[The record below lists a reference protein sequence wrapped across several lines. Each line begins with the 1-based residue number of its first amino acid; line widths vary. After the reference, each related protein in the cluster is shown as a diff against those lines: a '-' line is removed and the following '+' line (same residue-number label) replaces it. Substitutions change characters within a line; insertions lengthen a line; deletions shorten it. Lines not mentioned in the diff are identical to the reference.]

1 MRNDIRSV
9 ARRAGLGAVLTLA
22 VSALIVG
29 IPVVTGANTPVTLDS
44 SSSLATHG
52 DGRGGS
58 PVVLGVDGIP
68 GLGVPG
74 APPAPAAA
82 PAPAPEVVVP
92 APVPAPS
99 AEPEPEPEPVET
111 EPSSAPVAAAITAA
125 GPEAEVLALV
135 NQERAA
141 AGCGALAAD
150 GALAAVAR
158 NHSADMRDRDFFD
171 HTNPDGLDPLERAA
185 AARLDARAENI
196 AAGQPDAAAVMDDW
210 MNSAGHRAN
219 ILDCSLTRL
228 GVGMAEGSGGPWWT
242 QLFG

>member
-82 PAPAPEVVVP
+82 PAPEVVTPAPVP
-92 APVPAPS
+92 APVPAP
-99 AEPEPEPEPVET
+99 P
-111 EPSSAPVAAAITAA
+111 
-125 GPEAEVLALV
+125 
-135 NQERAA
+135 
-141 AGCGALAAD
+141 AD
-150 GALAAVAR
+150 
-158 NHSADMRDRDFFD
+158 
-171 HTNPDGLDPLERAA
+171 
-185 AARLDARAENI
+185 
-196 AAGQPDAAAVMDDW
+196 
-210 MNSAGHRAN
+210 
-219 ILDCSLTRL
+219 
-228 GVGMAEGSGGPWWT
+228 
-242 QLFG
+242 

>member
-1 MRNDIRSV
+1 MRNDIHSV
-9 ARRAGLGAVLTLA
+9 ARRAGLGTVLTLA
-22 VSALIVG
+22 VTALVVG
-29 IPVVTGANTPVTLDS
+29 IPVVTGASTPVTLDS

-82 PAPAPEVVVP
+82 PAPEVVVP
-92 APVPAPS
+92 APAPAPP
-99 AEPEPEPEPVET
+99 AEPEPEPVEADP
-111 EPSSAPVAAAITAA
+111 PSPPVAAAITVA

-150 GALAAVAR
+150 DALAAVAR
-158 NHSADMRDRDFFD
+158 GHSADMRDRDFFD
-171 HTNPDGLDPLERAA
+171 HTNPDGLDPL
-185 AARLDARAENI
+185 
-196 AAGQPDAAAVMDDW
+196 
-210 MNSAGHRAN
+210 
-219 ILDCSLTRL
+219 
-228 GVGMAEGSGGPWWT
+228 
-242 QLFG
+242 